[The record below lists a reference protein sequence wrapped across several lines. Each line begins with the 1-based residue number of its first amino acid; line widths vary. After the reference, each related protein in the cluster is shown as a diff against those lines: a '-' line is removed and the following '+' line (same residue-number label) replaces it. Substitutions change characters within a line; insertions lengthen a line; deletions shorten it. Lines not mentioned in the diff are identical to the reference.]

1 MALPQFEFHIAA
13 YTLMADSLMEM
24 DKYSNVFLYPPTFD
38 EQVDYLVSQATICFD
53 INKSQGFKDKFI
65 KFIASGILFITFLE
79 SKFANSVIITELIFE
94 TGVQMIQFLSHLS
107 NKFVEYNKLKNKQN
121 LKFSMGEGE
130 I

>member
-1 MALPQFEFHIAA
+1 M
-13 YTLMADSLMEM
+13 
-24 DKYSNVFLYPPTFD
+24 
-38 EQVDYLVSQATICFD
+38 SQATICFD